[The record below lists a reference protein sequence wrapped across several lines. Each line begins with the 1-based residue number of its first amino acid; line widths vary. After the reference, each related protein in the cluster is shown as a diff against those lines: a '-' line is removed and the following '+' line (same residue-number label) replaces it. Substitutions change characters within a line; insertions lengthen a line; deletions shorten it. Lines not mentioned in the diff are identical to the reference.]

1 MKAKTIITKP
11 FNVVRAAIALIVLVL
26 FFCVESVLLA
36 VYYLVET
43 PLRFILNKLEAII
56 KYITKYIK

>member
-26 FFCVESVLLA
+26 FFCIESVLLA

>member
-11 FNVVRAAIALIVLVL
+11 FNTVRAAIALIVLVL
-26 FFCVESVLLA
+26 FFCIESVLLA

-43 PLRFILNKLEAII
+43 PLRLILNKLEAII

>member
-11 FNVVRAAIALIVLVL
+11 FNAVRAAIALIVLIL
-26 FFCVESVLLA
+26 FFCIESVLLA

-43 PLRFILNKLEAII
+43 PLRFILNKLEALI

>member
-26 FFCVESVLLA
+26 FFCIESVLLA

-43 PLRFILNKLEAII
+43 PLRLILNKLEALI